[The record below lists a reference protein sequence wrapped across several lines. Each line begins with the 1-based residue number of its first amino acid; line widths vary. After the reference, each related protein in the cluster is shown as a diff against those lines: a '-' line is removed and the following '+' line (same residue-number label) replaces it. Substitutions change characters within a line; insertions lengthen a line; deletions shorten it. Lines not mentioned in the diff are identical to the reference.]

1 MAGIVGY
8 LIGAVRLPVP
18 LRWLNTD
25 DLQENVFWANIK
37 EISVLIGGIV
47 AVFTYFRNGRSRKR
61 DIAYKKFDRTIEAE
75 TYFHNELSKQ
85 IQQLTAQY
93 QNMLVRKQYYEQPNN
108 MIKTSILKDE
118 IGLLASIEGFDTIQL
133 IFDETHRMNNYKT
146 IMNDALQYLSDVDE
160 RRDKH
165 ATNETLHRSRH

>member
-1 MAGIVGY
+1 MVSEAVLSSHTRGIRVEGEKTTA
-8 LIGAVRLPVP
+8 LAP
-18 LRWLNTD
+18 LYSINAHSQSQNDELKGLNVLAAYTYYD
-25 DLQENVFWANIK
+25 TFNKLQFY
-37 EISVLIGGIV
+37 S
-47 AVFTYFRNGRSRKR
+47 S
-61 DIAYKKFDRTIEAE
+61 
-75 TYFHNELSKQ
+75 
-85 IQQLTAQY
+85 TA
-93 QNMLVRKQYYEQPNN
+93 
-108 MIKTSILKDE
+108 DE